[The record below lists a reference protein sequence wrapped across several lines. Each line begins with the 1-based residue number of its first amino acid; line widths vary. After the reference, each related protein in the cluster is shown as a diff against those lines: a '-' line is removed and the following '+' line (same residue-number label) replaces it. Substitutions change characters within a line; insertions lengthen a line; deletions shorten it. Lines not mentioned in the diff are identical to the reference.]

1 MPRTFKSYVPTVL
14 TLSKEQLAKVPK
26 GLKVRYGIN
35 RAKQKNGDI
44 YVMERAYY
52 IVPETN
58 NPRAIASVKI
68 GTIPK
73 EGGDM
78 IPVNQKKSTSVSTV
92 AKLAKKAQSILA
104 DERQKAKVRFP
115 LHIFWT
121 VYILCALTGRTDA
134 TSVAD
139 YWNSKRKELQ
149 RYLPEM
155 PLYEISPDSV
165 LRLMSLLNFEQSKE
179 LAKLF
184 VKTVEL
190 DPQTPRVVCIDGQA
204 IRASRNEADRCSFT
218 LNLFDSSSEQTL
230 GQCLIEAKSSEVS
243 GADFLLR
250 QFDLDGTIVTADA
263 LFAKASMLEL
273 IIERGAD
280 YCIPV
285 KDNTRVVK
293 AAIDDIFDRS
303 MLARDGDKMPE
314 MKSVFYETELDHGR
328 IEKRELYVLPSRL
341 LPEPIK
347 QKWPG
352 LDEGCIVQYCRHVIN
367 KKTSEVSTQVKR
379 LVSSVRWNDN
389 VENILGTVIRRHWS
403 IENNLHWVLD
413 VAFRQDRIQCKNAKY
428 IYARSWVNKMALN
441 LLRTYQR
448 KAGST
453 KSIERE
459 MVEMHNLKM
468 ALKCL
473 KMTLE

>member
-1 MPRTFKSYVPTVL
+1 
-14 TLSKEQLAKVPK
+14 
-26 GLKVRYGIN
+26 
-35 RAKQKNGDI
+35 
-44 YVMERAYY
+44 
-52 IVPETN
+52 
-58 NPRAIASVKI
+58 
-68 GTIPK
+68 
-73 EGGDM
+73 
-78 IPVNQKKSTSVSTV
+78 
-92 AKLAKKAQSILA
+92 
-104 DERQKAKVRFP
+104 
-115 LHIFWT
+115 
-121 VYILCALTGRTDA
+121 
-134 TSVAD
+134 
-139 YWNSKRKELQ
+139 
-149 RYLPEM
+149 
-155 PLYEISPDSV
+155 
-165 LRLMSLLNFEQSKE
+165 
-179 LAKLF
+179 
-184 VKTVEL
+184 
-190 DPQTPRVVCIDGQA
+190 
-204 IRASRNEADRCSFT
+204 
-218 LNLFDSSSEQTL
+218 
-230 GQCLIEAKSSEVS
+230 
-243 GADFLLR
+243 
-250 QFDLDGTIVTADA
+250 
-263 LFAKASMLEL
+263 MLEL